1 MGPFALKRQAKL
13 QLVLIAALALAT
25 GIPDAPAQA
34 PSAAPQLPRGRF
46 NLPAPGETRFV
57 PNEVILDSF
66 PTVSTPTLE
75 AIAQR
80 HSMTRMET
88 QTFRLT
94 GRRMHRWRLDGGG
107 SVEAMIRALVS
118 EQLIAG
124 AQPNYL
130 YSLAESA
137 ADRLNSDQYAPKK
150 LNLTEAHKLSTGNRI
165 LVAVIDS
172 GVDASHPDLV
182 GAITA
187 NFDAMTD
194 DLDPHSHGTGM
205 AGAIA
210 ARRTLQSVAPQVGL
224 LTVRAFSLKASGQ
237 EATTFNILRGLD
249 WAAEKGARVVNMSFT
264 GPPDPRIK
272 AALLKAAGKGLV
284 LVAAAGN
291 AGPNS
296 PPLHPAAYPNVI
308 AVTATDDEDVL
319 FARANRGDYIAV
331 AAPGVDVLVPGLNGT
346 YQLTTGTSVAA
357 AEVSGVAA
365 LLIERNPALKP
376 GDIRRIL
383 MRTAKDLGPK
393 GRDREFGAGLVNAF
407 QAVRAAR

>member
-57 PNEVILDSF
+57 PNGVILDSF

-296 PPLHPAAYPNVI
+296 PPLYPAAYPNVI